1 MSDFRSL
8 NELEHLLKE
17 QFDPRLILHG
27 VTFGDSRVMSKVLKE
42 IKRDLGDSEGRP
54 SEDVLIKAIRKFETK
69 GDTDTFTELKYVCY
83 GAETPVGPQK
93 YRLIEDK
100 KTFA

>member
-27 VTFGDSRVMSKVLKE
+27 VTFGDHRVMSKILKE
-42 IKRDLGDSEGRP
+42 IKRDLGSSEGRP
-54 SEDVLIKAIRKFETK
+54 SEDLLIKAIRKFETK
-69 GDTDTFTELKYVCY
+69 GDTDTFT
-83 GAETPVGPQK
+83 
-93 YRLIEDK
+93 
-100 KTFA
+100 

>member
-27 VTFGDSRVMSKVLKE
+27 VTFGDHRVMSKILKE
-42 IKRDLGDSEGRP
+42 IKRDLGSSEGRP
-54 SEDVLIKAIRKFETK
+54 SEDLLIKAIRKFETK

-83 GAETPVGPQK
+83 GVETPVGPK
-93 YRLIEDK
+93 NYRFP
-100 KTFA
+100 KTY